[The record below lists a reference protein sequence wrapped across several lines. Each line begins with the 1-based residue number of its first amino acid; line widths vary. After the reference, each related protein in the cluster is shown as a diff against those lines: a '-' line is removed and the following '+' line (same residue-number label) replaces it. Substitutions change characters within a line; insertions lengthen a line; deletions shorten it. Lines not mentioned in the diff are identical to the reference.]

1 MAALAWYISVPKF
14 TYWNNSADQI
24 GGRPWKEGGGP
35 LCKLLLPKVVHKR
48 CLLNSFIM
56 PNVHARKH
64 DILPIPLKCDFVV
77 FEPAVQTQSV
87 KSKSVLRLNGIKWVK
102 FPSGQT
108 VSESEKIRK
117 K

>member
-1 MAALAWYISVPKF
+1 
-14 TYWNNSADQI
+14 
-24 GGRPWKEGGGP
+24 
-35 LCKLLLPKVVHKR
+35 
-48 CLLNSFIM
+48 M

-102 FPSGQT
+102 FPSGQSPPLPQFGNFFDEIPFPK
-108 VSESEKIRK
+108 VKKIRK
-117 K
+117 R

>member
-1 MAALAWYISVPKF
+1 
-14 TYWNNSADQI
+14 
-24 GGRPWKEGGGP
+24 
-35 LCKLLLPKVVHKR
+35 
-48 CLLNSFIM
+48 M

-108 VSESEKIRK
+108 PLFKLIRYHLLTFVKHVLAPQDDFGMQK
-117 K
+117 KTW